1 MKIKHILIIVIVA
14 VALGVII
21 STFANS
27 STYAD
32 FGEARAHQG
41 KEFHVIGKLDTLSP
55 IIYDT
60 KVNANE
66 FSFYMTDN
74 KGEKRKVIYKNN
86 KPQDFEKSESVVVV
100 GKMENENF
108 IASSLL
114 LKCPSKYNDKKKP
127 AGFGDKEFKSTSSN

>member
-1 MKIKHILIIVIVA
+1 MKLKHILIIIIVA

-21 STFANS
+21 STFSNS
-27 STYAD
+27 STYAN
-32 FGEARAHQG
+32 FSEAKAHEG
-41 KEFHVIGKLDTLSP
+41 KEFHIIGKLDTLSP

-66 FSFYMTDN
+66 FTFYMTDN
-74 KGEKRKVIYKNN
+74 KGEKRKVIYNNN

-100 GKMENENF
+100 GKMENDNF

-114 LKCPSKYNDKKKP
+114 LKCPSKYNDNKKP
-127 AGFGDKEFKSTSSN
+127 EGFGDKEFSSTGSE